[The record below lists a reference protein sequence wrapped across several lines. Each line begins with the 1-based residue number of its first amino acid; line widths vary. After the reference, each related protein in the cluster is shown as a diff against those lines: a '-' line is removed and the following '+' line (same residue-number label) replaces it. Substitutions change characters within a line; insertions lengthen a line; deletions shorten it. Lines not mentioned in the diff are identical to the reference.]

1 MVVQNETS
9 LTGDETKK
17 ILIRS
22 ATKSF
27 DSKYIFAAV
36 VFVFA
41 IAILIFGL
49 TRKETPLL
57 IFSAIFAFIAVGY
70 IFLIFLGKK
79 KGPKEVIKNNED
91 ICTNGVTY
99 QYKFHENSLKVEVST
114 FGGKAKRIE
123 YSYEEIKTITEYDD
137 GYELQFEN
145 VMLYVAKDGFEND
158 RMIDFFFKNIKLHK
172 KKLKIKN
179 RCNKKLEMEKE
190 EEK

>member
-1 MVVQNETS
+1 MIVQNKTS
-9 LTGDETKK
+9 LSGEEAKK

-22 ATKSF
+22 ATKTF
-27 DSKYIFAAV
+27 DSKYIFAAIV
-36 VFVFA
+36 LIFG
-41 IAILIFGL
+41 IAILIFGIV
-49 TRKETPLL
+49 REETPLL
-57 IFSAIFAFIAVGY
+57 IFSAIFAAIAVGY
-70 IFLIFLGKK
+70 IVLIFVGKR

-123 YSYEEIKTITEYDD
+123 YEYEEIKFITEYDD

-145 VMLYVAKDGFEND
+145 VMLYVSKDGFENE
-158 RMIDFFFKNIKLHK
+158 RMIEFFFKNMRLHK

-179 RCNKKLEMEKE
+179 RCGKKIDNKGE
-190 EEK
+190 EDK